1 MSSGT
6 AVGMTT
12 MGGVQARLLTHTL
25 VAILGIP
32 FVIASSAILFNGIA
46 IAGALYLAWLG
57 I

>member
-1 MSSGT
+1 
-6 AVGMTT
+6 

-25 VAILGIP
+25 VAILGIS